1 MGTSMT
7 KGKYVSKGPS
17 PESKKSNGA
26 NGGGSKG
33 VSLSPKAPGGVVTSR
48 LNAGGDMS
56 FQGSRGKMKSHGAK
70 Y

>member
-1 MGTSMT
+1 MSTSLT

-17 PESKKSNGA
+17 PTHKASNGA
-26 NGGGSKG
+26 NGGGKKS

-48 LNAGGDMS
+48 LNAGGDMK
-56 FQGSRGKMKSHGAK
+56 FKGSRGKVSSHGVK

>member
-1 MGTSMT
+1 MGVSLT

-17 PESKKSNGA
+17 PSKKAGNGA
-26 NGGGSKG
+26 NGGGKKS

-48 LNAGGDMS
+48 LNAGGDMA
-56 FQGSRGKMKSHGAK
+56 FQGSRGKLKSHGAK